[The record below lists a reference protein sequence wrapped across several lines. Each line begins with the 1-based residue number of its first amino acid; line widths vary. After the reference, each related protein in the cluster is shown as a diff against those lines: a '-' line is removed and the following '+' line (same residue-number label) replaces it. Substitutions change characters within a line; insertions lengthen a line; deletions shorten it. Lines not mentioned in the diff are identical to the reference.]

1 MKNIAYTL
9 IVIALSLGL
18 GKLVNTWLGGLPA
31 SLYGM
36 IFYCI
41 LLQMNLVNASKVSK
55 TNIWL
60 VKNMGVCFVPAGIGI
75 INHLELIKNHGVAL
89 ISIIFFSSF
98 VLLTIVGWLSERF
111 LLTSTPPIPSTKTS

>member
-1 MKNIAYTL
+1 MKNIVYTL
-9 IVIALSLGL
+9 IAIAFSLGL
-18 GKLVNTWLGGLPA
+18 GKLISTWLGGLPA

-41 LLQMNLVNASKVSK
+41 LLQINLIDANKVSK

-60 VKNMGVCFVPAGIGI
+60 VRNMGVCFVPAGIGI
-75 INHLELIKNHGVAL
+75 INHLELIKSHGVAL

-98 VLLTIVGWLSERF
+98 ILLTIVGWLSERF
-111 LLTSTPPIPSTKTS
+111 LLINTPSTSSTKTS

>member
-9 IVIALSLGL
+9 IAITLSLGL

-41 LLQMNLVNASKVSK
+41 LLQMNLVNASKVSR

-75 INHLELIKNHGVAL
+75 INHLELIKSHGVAL

-98 VLLTIVGWLSERF
+98 VLLTIIGWLSERF
-111 LLTSTPPIPSTKTS
+111 LLTNIPPTPSTKT

>member
-41 LLQMNLVNASKVSK
+41 LLQMNLINASKVSK

-60 VKNMGVCFVPAGIGI
+60 VRNMGVCFVPAGIGI
-75 INHLELIKNHGVAL
+75 INHLELIKNHGIAL